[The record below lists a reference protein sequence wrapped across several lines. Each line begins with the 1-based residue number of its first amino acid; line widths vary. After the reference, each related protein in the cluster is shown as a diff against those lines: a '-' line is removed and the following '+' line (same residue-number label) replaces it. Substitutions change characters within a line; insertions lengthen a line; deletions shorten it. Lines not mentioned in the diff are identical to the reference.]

1 MNEVLQSP
9 EGKLESPVTIRCERP
24 SRIFRQQPA
33 MAAQAKESTVQ
44 GGAINGCTVGA
55 KPLGERRQKQ
65 RGENGDDRDH
75 DQQFNQR
82 EGGAC

>member
-1 MNEVLQSP
+1 
-9 EGKLESPVTIRCERP
+9 
-24 SRIFRQQPA
+24 
-33 MAAQAKESTVQ
+33 MAAQAKESAVQ